1 MNEKML
7 IEAIYLVAGMIDNLV
22 FGGTIFGDSEEKS
35 TYRDKNPLIGRRM
48 KVGDNSYCIDKE
60 TGCDAALYGKEVVVV
75 SSPYKE
81 EVSRCCDKEHL
92 FIDVASL
99 DSGRRYR
106 VLFRES
112 WLIPEDEAQ
121 GVETQDFTDSPDV
134 EDSVKPRNYWTW
146 ETISKEASKYKS
158 RIEFKRGSRGA
169 YDAALRL
176 GCMGVLFPKY

>member
-1 MNEKML
+1 MYEKML

-22 FGGTIFGDSEEKS
+22 FGNTTFGDSEEKS
-35 TYRDKNPLIGRRM
+35 TYREKNPLIGRRM

-60 TGCDAALYGKEVVVV
+60 TGCTAALYGKEVVVV

-81 EVSRCCDKEHL
+81 QSEHFPYKEHL

-112 WLIPEDEAQ
+112 WLIPEDKPQDIES
-121 GVETQDFTDSPDV
+121 QDFTDSPDV
-134 EDSVKPRNYWTW
+134 EDSVKPRNYWNW

-169 YDAALRL
+169 YDAALRM